1 MYERIPWPEEQSGF
15 IPIKREEFQNYIT
28 EELCQYFLMWKRI
41 KKYGWPQGRGY
52 LCEPRKVFEIVE
64 LFDNEN
70 DSFIAFQ
77 KRQEK

>member
-1 MYERIPWPEEQSGF
+1 
-15 IPIKREEFQNYIT
+15 
-28 EELCQYFLMWKRI
+28 MWKRI